1 MERFYQDLSQAV
13 KQVPTPQ
20 GGHAACNGRLQRIN
34 FGNVAPIVGCRQLP
48 CRSTVISIGGD
59 SRVVVIECLRGQSI
73 GPVAFPLITSRTSFL
88 ALFLVSI
95 LRSHLELL
103 RVIVAQ

>member
-34 FGNVAPIVGCRQLP
+34 FGNLAPIVGCRQLP

-59 SRVVVIECLRGQSI
+59 SRVVVIECLRGQ
-73 GPVAFPLITSRTSFL
+73 AFPLITSRTSFL